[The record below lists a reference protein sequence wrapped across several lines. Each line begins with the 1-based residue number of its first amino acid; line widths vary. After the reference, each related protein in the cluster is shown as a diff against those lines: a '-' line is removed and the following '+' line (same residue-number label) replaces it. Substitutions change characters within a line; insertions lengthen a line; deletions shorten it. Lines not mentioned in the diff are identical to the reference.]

1 MPEGRITYRDLGQAI
16 ESMRKEVKTDIN
28 DVHKQ
33 ISSLSERIENNFVT
47 QKEFCPVKK
56 DVADLQGSL
65 KWLVITIL
73 GTVVVAVL
81 RLVVNMG
88 GEL

>member
-47 QKEFCPVKK
+47 QKEFYPVKK